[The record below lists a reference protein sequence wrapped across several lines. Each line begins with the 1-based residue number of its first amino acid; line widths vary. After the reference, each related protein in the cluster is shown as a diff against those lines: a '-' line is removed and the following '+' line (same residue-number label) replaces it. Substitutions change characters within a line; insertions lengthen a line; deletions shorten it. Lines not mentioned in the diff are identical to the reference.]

1 MAQRVTVTKTCK
13 LYIGGALARSE
24 SGRTVRVTDHQGEFM
39 ANAALASRKD
49 GRDAVVAAR
58 KGQAAWAS
66 ATPYNRGQV
75 MYRMAEMME
84 GRRAEL
90 VQALRDL
97 SGLSVAQATREVDLA
112 VDSLVH
118 HAGWTDKLATVMGS
132 VNAVSAPFF
141 SYSAPEPTGVVVAVA
156 PAEHA
161 LLGLVSVARAG
172 RGRRQRGGRRRRG
185 PRRRAS
191 PALLAEILATS
202 DLPAGVV
209 NLLTGHAAEVLPHLA
224 AHGDV
229 NGLDLTGADAE
240 LRAEL
245 SRVAAGTVKRVH
257 VPRRPFDPEAAPGT
271 TRLRAFLET
280 KTVWHPTGAP
290 SLAGGSSY

>member
-97 SGLSVAQATREVDLA
+97 SGLSVAKASREVDLA

-132 VNAVSAPFF
+132 VNAVSSPFF
-141 SYSAPEPTGVVVAVA
+141 SYSVPEPTGVVVAAA
-156 PAEHA
+156 PAEHG
-161 LLGLVSVARAG
+161 LLGLVSALAPVVAGGNAVVLVTRAE
-172 RGRRQRGGRRRRG
+172 
-185 PRRRAS
+185 A
-191 PALLAEILATS
+191 ACVAAVLAEILATS

-209 NLLTGHAAEVLPHLA
+209 NLLTGHAAEVA
-224 AHGDV
+224 QGDD
-229 NGLDLTGADAE
+229 NGLDLTGVDAVR
-240 LRAEL
+240 RAAL
-245 SRVAAGTVKRVH
+245 GRVAAGTVTRVH

>member
-75 MYRMAEMME
+75 MYRIAEMME

-97 SGLSVAQATREVDLA
+97 SGLSVAKASREVDLA

-132 VNAVSAPFF
+132 VNAVSSPFF
-141 SYSAPEPTGVVVAVA
+141 SYSTPEPTGVVVAAA
-156 PAEHA
+156 PPEHA
-161 LLGLVSVARAG
+161 LLGHVSAHAPVVAGGNAVDLVTRAEAACVVG
-172 RGRRQRGGRRRRG
+172 V
-185 PRRRAS
+185 
-191 PALLAEILATS
+191 LAEILATC
-202 DLPAGVV
+202 DVPAGVV

-229 NGLDLTGADAE
+229 NGLDLTGVDAE

-245 SRVAAGTVKRVH
+245 GRVAAGTVKRVH

>member
-1 MAQRVTVTKTCK
+1 
-13 LYIGGALARSE
+13 
-24 SGRTVRVTDHQGEFM
+24 M

-84 GRRAEL
+84 ARRAEL
-90 VQALRDL
+90 AEALRAGCGV
-97 SGLSVAQATREVDLA
+97 SPAQASHEVDLA
-112 VDSLVH
+112 VDTLVH

-132 VNAVSAPFF
+132 VNAVSSPFF
-141 SYSAPEPTGVVVAVA
+141 SYSTPEPTGVVVVVPPGGAG
-156 PAEHA
+156 
-161 LLGLVSVARAG
+161 LLGLVSVVAPVVAG
-172 RGRRQRGGRRRRG
+172 GNAAIAMMTPEGA
-185 PRRRAS
+185 PIAS
-191 PALLAEILATS
+191 AVAEILATS
-202 DLPAGVV
+202 DVPAGVV
-209 NLLTGHAAEVLPHLA
+209 NILTGAAAEVLPHLA

-229 NGLDLTGADAE
+229 NGLDLTGADTE

-245 SRVAAGTVKRVH
+245 GRVAAETVKRVY

-271 TRLRAFLET
+271 ARLRAFLEI

-290 SLAGGSSY
+290 SLAGASGY

>member
-24 SGRTVRVTDHQGEFM
+24 SGRTVRVTDHQGGFM

-75 MYRMAEMME
+75 IYRMAEMME

-97 SGLSVAQATREVDLA
+97 SGLSVARASREVDLA

-132 VNAVSAPFF
+132 VNAVSSPFF
-141 SYSAPEPTGVVVAVA
+141 SYSAPEPTGVVVAAA
-156 PAEHA
+156 PAEHG
-161 LLGLVSVARAG
+161 LLGLVSALAPVVAGGNARGPRDAG
-172 RGRRQRGGRRRRG
+172 RGGVRRRRCW
-185 PRRRAS
+185 PRSWPPATCPPAWSTSS
-191 PALLAEILATS
+191 PATPPRCCRTWRPTATS
-202 DLPAGVV
+202 
-209 NLLTGHAAEVLPHLA
+209 
-224 AHGDV
+224 
-229 NGLDLTGADAE
+229 
-240 LRAEL
+240 
-245 SRVAAGTVKRVH
+245 TVS
-257 VPRRPFDPEAAPGT
+257 T
-271 TRLRAFLET
+271 
-280 KTVWHPTGAP
+280 
-290 SLAGGSSY
+290 